1 RNLSKFLQFCGPKKL
16 LNSYFAI
23 MNRFLLAITACFL
36 LQQSE
41 KCFAAEASS
50 HYSASA
56 NLVRLVKRETSVV
69 PVTTHDNEQY
79 YQITVHHDLNRY
91 NNLIKEFDLA
101 FALPNVVSKTNIS
114 SWNVSTRVQLK
125 FSFYFYGHRVSRIS
139 ISTNGFMTIWE
150 DGHEPGPHPQYIAP
164 FMANFGSMTN
174 QSGLENDTAAESKP
188 VASLTYVAT
197 NTSVWVRWANLPLML
212 GNGTE
217 LRLSFQGVIF
227 QNGTMLFQYYDIPSK
242 LSKAV
247 PTAKAGVADVFNYE
261 EDVKALN
268 EKVLDIF
275 VHRAE
280 NISLEEIVN
289 VSIAQVV
296 ALPTCGEKKYCS
308 TCMNASLTPTFKCSW
323 CFQRGSCITETQR
336 QLRSWL
342 DYSCHYPSDKKCQ
355 LDGPSSIAD
364 AVTRGVLGFF
374 LALFIAV
381 LVGLIIFVLV
391 YGYRRP
397 DSGIGQCL
405 ARTRLQLREKFMGT
419 PRLTSAFYSTSTGST
434 VRLE

>member
-1 RNLSKFLQFCGPKKL
+1 
-16 LNSYFAI
+16 

-150 DGHEPGPHPQYIAP
+150 DGHEPGPYPQYIAP

-174 QSGLENDTAAESKP
+174 QSGLDNDTAAESKP

-261 EDVKALN
+261 ED
-268 EKVLDIF
+268 
-275 VHRAE
+275 
-280 NISLEEIVN
+280 
-289 VSIAQVV
+289 
-296 ALPTCGEKKYCS
+296 
-308 TCMNASLTPTFKCSW
+308 
-323 CFQRGSCITETQR
+323 
-336 QLRSWL
+336 
-342 DYSCHYPSDKKCQ
+342 SDKKCQ

-419 PRLTSAFYSTSTGST
+419 PRLTSAFHSTSTGST

>member
-1 RNLSKFLQFCGPKKL
+1 
-16 LNSYFAI
+16 

-174 QSGLENDTAAESKP
+174 QSGLDNDTAAESKP

-212 GNGTE
+212 GNGT
-217 LRLSFQGVIF
+217 
-227 QNGTMLFQYYDIPSK
+227 D
-242 LSKAV
+242 
-247 PTAKAGVADVFNYE
+247 
-261 EDVKALN
+261 

>member
-1 RNLSKFLQFCGPKKL
+1 
-16 LNSYFAI
+16 

-114 SWNVSTRVQLK
+114 SWNVST
-125 FSFYFYGHRVSRIS
+125 
-139 ISTNGFMTIWE
+139 
-150 DGHEPGPHPQYIAP
+150 DGHEPGPYPQYIAP

-174 QSGLENDTAAESKP
+174 QSGLDNDTAAESKP

-247 PTAKAGVADVFNYE
+247 ATAKAGVADVFNYE
-261 EDVKALN
+261 EDVKALS

-289 VSIAQVV
+289 ASIAQVV
-296 ALPTCGEKKYCS
+296 ALPTCGEKKYCN

-342 DYSCHYPSDKKCQ
+342 DYSCHYPSDKKCE

-374 LALFIAV
+374 LALFIAM

-391 YGYRRP
+391 YGHRRP

-405 ARTRLQLREKFMGT
+405 ARIRLQLREKFMGT
-419 PRLTSAFYSTSTGST
+419 PRLTSAFYSTSTGSV